1 MACPD
6 CALSCIQQESLAA
19 EALNELRC
27 SARGVGSS
35 VFTGRVWRAA
45 PIRPVAKRIE
55 KKGPAMASE
64 GIGVKQEK
72 MIEQVAATMALENM
86 PLSRDCY
93 ENLRAMAS
101 GEKTREQ
108 ITREITAKFKM
119 RVLEDG

>member
-1 MACPD
+1 M
-6 CALSCIQQESLAA
+6 
-19 EALNELRC
+19 
-27 SARGVGSS
+27 
-35 VFTGRVWRAA
+35 
-45 PIRPVAKRIE
+45 PIYLVSKRIK

-72 MIEQVAATMALENM
+72 MIGQVAATMALENM

-108 ITREITAKFKM
+108 VTREITIRFKKRM
-119 RVLEDG
+119 LEDG

>member
-1 MACPD
+1 MV
-6 CALSCIQQESLAA
+6 SES
-19 EALNELRC
+19 
-27 SARGVGSS
+27 
-35 VFTGRVWRAA
+35 
-45 PIRPVAKRIE
+45 
-55 KKGPAMASE
+55 
-64 GIGVKQEK
+64 IGVKREK